1 MQERKEREEE
11 RVRTKGDVI
20 RRTEIQ
26 DEVSSYSFMRLMRDR
41 MALELLESCLTGWS
55 QLYRSDIVGLEF
67 STETNTRYSN

>member
-1 MQERKEREEE
+1 M
-11 RVRTKGDVI
+11 I

-41 MALELLESCLTGWS
+41 MALELLASCLTGWS

-67 STETNTRYSN
+67 STETNTWYSN

>member
-67 STETNTRYSN
+67 STETNTWYSN